1 MFLQV
6 YKCMGR
12 ISKSQ
17 SIQVQSPKKSS
28 FSNVDFTWIP
38 KVRHGAINIVLI
50 KIVYIA
56 HAHVYEFLEGEQGD
70 VETPK
75 KCNMHKNLHPP
86 QKDIKTPSLNNHINH
101 T

>member
-1 MFLQV
+1 
-6 YKCMGR
+6 
-12 ISKSQ
+12 
-17 SIQVQSPKKSS
+17 
-28 FSNVDFTWIP
+28 
-38 KVRHGAINIVLI
+38 
-50 KIVYIA
+50 VYIA